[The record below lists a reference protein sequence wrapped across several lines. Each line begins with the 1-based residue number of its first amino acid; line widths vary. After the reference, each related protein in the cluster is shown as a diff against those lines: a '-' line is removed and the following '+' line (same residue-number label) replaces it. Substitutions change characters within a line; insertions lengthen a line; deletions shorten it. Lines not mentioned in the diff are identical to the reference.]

1 MSHISVL
8 LHETVDA
15 LVADRNTGIFIDGT
29 FGRGGHTR
37 LLLSKLDENARV
49 YGFDK
54 DPQALETAAILEQED
69 LRFKIIHASFA
80 DLKHELEVRGIGVVD
95 GVMADLGVS
104 SPQLDQAERGFSFM
118 KDGPLDMRM
127 DNSKGPT
134 AAQWLVNLEEEA
146 LANIIFQYGEERYS
160 RRIAKAIK
168 ASEIIFIAVGT
179 PPMADGS
186 VNLDY
191 VKSVAESIGK
201 SMDGYKVIINK
212 STVPIGTGD
221 IVKII
226 ISQNYKGDF
235 DVVSNPEFLKE
246 GTAVSDF
253 MNPDRIIVGSDS
265 AKAESPAFCPMPGAS
280 PDGVCR
286 CPPSSTGSPPQICCP
301 GFPGCPHAQS
311 HRR

>member
-15 LVADRNTGIFIDGT
+15 LLADRNTGIYVDGT

-54 DPQALETAAILEQED
+54 DPQALETAALLEQED
-69 LRFKIIHASFA
+69 SRFKIIHASFA
-80 DLKHELEVRGIGVVD
+80 DLKQELEARGIGLVD

-134 AAQWLVNLEEEA
+134 AAEWLVNIEEEV
-146 LANIIFQYGEERYS
+146 LANVIFQYGEERYS

-168 ASEIIFIAVGT
+168 AAGYIETTAQLAEIVKVAHPKWEKNKHAATRTFQGIRIAINKELEDIEAFLPQAVDVLKTGGRLAVISFHSLEDRLIKQFIQKESTLAEDTSWGMPQEREDTRRLKKISRVRASEEEIKANFRSRSAW
-179 PPMADGS
+179 
-186 VNLDY
+186 LR
-191 VKSVAESIGK
+191 VAERLAS
-201 SMDGYKVIINK
+201 
-212 STVPIGTGD
+212 
-221 IVKII
+221 
-226 ISQNYKGDF
+226 KG
-235 DVVSNPEFLKE
+235 E
-246 GTAVSDF
+246 
-253 MNPDRIIVGSDS
+253 
-265 AKAESPAFCPMPGAS
+265 
-280 PDGVCR
+280 
-286 CPPSSTGSPPQICCP
+286 
-301 GFPGCPHAQS
+301 
-311 HRR
+311 

>member
-15 LVADRNTGIFIDGT
+15 LLADRNTGIYVDGT

-54 DPQALETAAILEQED
+54 DPQALETAALLEQED
-69 LRFKIIHASFA
+69 SRFKIIHASFA
-80 DLKHELEVRGIGVVD
+80 DLKQELEVRGIGLVD

-134 AAQWLVNLEEEA
+134 AAEWLVNIEEEA
-146 LANIIFQYGEERYS
+146 LANFIFQYGEERYS

-168 ASEIIFIAVGT
+168 AAGYIETTAQLAEIVKVAHPKWEKNKHAATRTFQGIRIAINKELEDIEAFLPQAVDVLKTGGRLAVISFHSLEDRLIKQFIQKESTLAEDTSWGMPQEREDTRRLKKISRVRASEEEIKANFRSRSAW
-179 PPMADGS
+179 
-186 VNLDY
+186 LR
-191 VKSVAESIGK
+191 VAERLAS
-201 SMDGYKVIINK
+201 
-212 STVPIGTGD
+212 
-221 IVKII
+221 
-226 ISQNYKGDF
+226 KG
-235 DVVSNPEFLKE
+235 E
-246 GTAVSDF
+246 
-253 MNPDRIIVGSDS
+253 
-265 AKAESPAFCPMPGAS
+265 
-280 PDGVCR
+280 
-286 CPPSSTGSPPQICCP
+286 
-301 GFPGCPHAQS
+301 
-311 HRR
+311 